1 MSYECFSI
9 SCDAFLLRSVISS
22 HDLGFS
28 EKSFLSE
35 IWVSMGV
42 DAIALNFL
50 KKLDFTDCSI
60 WVLERLDFYS
70 DMM

>member
-42 DAIALNFL
+42 SNKMLLNAP
-50 KKLDFTDCSI
+50 KSQGY
-60 WVLERLDFYS
+60 DFYRF
-70 DMM
+70 